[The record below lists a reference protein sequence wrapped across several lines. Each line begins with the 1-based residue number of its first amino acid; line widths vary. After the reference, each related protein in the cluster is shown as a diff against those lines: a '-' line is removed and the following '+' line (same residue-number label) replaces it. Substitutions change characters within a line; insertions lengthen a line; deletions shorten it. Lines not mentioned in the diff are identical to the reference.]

1 MRGIFRN
8 AKCRKC
14 LIFQAIPTFA
24 KWCQDNQKIGRTF
37 GHKKPPSACCKRR
50 WSLTLNPITM
60 SCPIQNPMQFCR
72 LTTVHLFGVISGSL
86 PLTSRPAHVMLLILG
101 WSRSYS
107 AEGFARPV
115 RKGRMAHCGAFAC
128 VTFGGDISAPGRWR
142 KAFAIYEKERNPCPL
157 PSSGRTSPTCR

>member
-1 MRGIFRN
+1 MILSHWP
-8 AKCRKC
+8 KY
-14 LIFQAIPTFA
+14 
-24 KWCQDNQKIGRTF
+24 DKIVFWPVREYHTNRLPPRTAQRMLKF

-142 KAFAIYEKERNPCPL
+142 EAFAIYEKERNPCPL
-157 PSSGRTSPTCR
+157 PSSGKT